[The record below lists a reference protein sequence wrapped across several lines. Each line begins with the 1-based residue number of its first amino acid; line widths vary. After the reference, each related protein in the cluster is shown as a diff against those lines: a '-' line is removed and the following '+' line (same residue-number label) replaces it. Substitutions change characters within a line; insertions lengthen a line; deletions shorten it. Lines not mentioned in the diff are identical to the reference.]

1 MATFDKPTPATMKTI
16 FPAVCLLVLL
26 ASCKSDD
33 NSASIRIEPMEGP
46 VPYSNLELNNSEDN
60 FQFAIVT
67 DRTGGH
73 RPGVFLDGIRKLN
86 LLRPEFVMS
95 VGDLIE
101 GYTED
106 TVELKRQWKE
116 FRGFIDSLKAPFFY
130 VPGNH
135 DITNQVQEDL
145 WYAQFGRPYYHFV
158 YRDVLFLCLNS
169 EDGYPGAGRGRIG
182 DEQYEWIRKTLD
194 ENSNVR
200 WTLVFMHQ
208 PLWAQESDPQR
219 WPDVEALLEGRSHTV
234 FTGHLHSYT
243 RYVRNN
249 SKYYVLATTGGGS
262 RLRGTQVGEFDHVV
276 WVTMTDQGPL
286 LANLLLE
293 GIWSDDVVTQE
304 MREFFRPLINRRVVE
319 VSALMRDGDRFANGT
334 TRIRI
339 TNDSDVPM
347 EVRFQIVPNEWLLPN
362 IFERVITV
370 APNSVEDINLN
381 LRGTA
386 SSFNSAKPL
395 ALSGTVTYRHET
407 LPGVTLDFAQG
418 IFPEKREYIR
428 KATRAIVLDGDLGDW
443 PDLPFEDNPMY
454 TESDPFSHTGKKE
467 DGSFRFGVSYD
478 DQYLYIAA
486 QVNDDEILVSH
497 GNRPF
502 NQDAFHI
509 NVDGR
514 PEAVSAVSTT
524 TGSALY
530 VGHSPSPDGSPNTSL
545 YQPDRLPEGTRA
557 VTVTTESGYNAEIA
571 IPLSYLNEL
580 QDGAWKTV
588 RINADIT
595 DFDRDYR
602 HKSLLWW
609 KPDWRDENNYAGSGM
624 FYKK

>member
-1 MATFDKPTPATMKTI
+1 MKTV
-16 FPAVCLLVLL
+16 FPGISLILLL
-26 ASCKSDD
+26 ASCESNDR
-33 NSASIRIEPMEGP
+33 SASIRVEPMEGP
-46 VPYSNLELNNSEDN
+46 VPYSNLELSDGEDN

-73 RPGVFLDGIRKLN
+73 RPGVFMDGIRKLN
-86 LLRPEFVMS
+86 LLRPEFVVS

-106 TVELKRQWKE
+106 TVELQRQWKE
-116 FRGFIDSLKAPFFY
+116 FTGFIDSLKAPFFY

-135 DITNQVQEDL
+135 DITNKVQEDMWHSL
-145 WYAQFGRPYYHFV
+145 FGRPYYHFV

-182 DEQYEWIRKTLD
+182 DEQYEWIERTLE
-194 ENSNVR
+194 ENSDVR

-208 PLWAQESDPQR
+208 PIWTQDADPQR
-219 WPDVEALLEGRSHTV
+219 WPDVEALLESRPHTV

-243 RYVRNN
+243 RYLRNN

-276 WVTMTDQGPL
+276 WVTMTEDGPL

-293 GIWSDDVVTQE
+293 GIWSDDIVTQE
-304 MREFFRPLINRRVVE
+304 MREFFGPLVNRRVVE
-319 VSALMRDGDRFANGT
+319 VLPIMREGNRFAQGS
-334 TRIRI
+334 TRIRF

-347 EVRFQIVPNEWLLPN
+347 EVSLRIVPNEWLMPN
-362 IFERVITV
+362 VFERVMTI
-370 APNSVEDINLN
+370 APNSVEDLN
-381 LRGTA
+381 LALRSTTQ
-386 SSFNSAKPL
+386 SLDQAKPL
-395 ALSGTVTYRHET
+395 ALSGTITYRHET
-407 LPGVTLDFAQG
+407 LPGVTIDYAQA
-418 IFPEKREYIR
+418 IFPEKREYI
-428 KATRAIVLDGDLGDW
+428 TRATKAISLDGDLSDW
-443 PDLPFEDNPMY
+443 PDLPFEDNPDY
-454 TESDPFSHTGKKE
+454 TESDPLSHTGKKE
-467 DGSFRFGVSYD
+467 DGSFSFGVSYD
-478 DQYLYIAA
+478 DAYLYVAA
-486 QVNDDEILVSH
+486 RVTDDEILVSH
-497 GNRPF
+497 GNRPY

-514 PEAVSAVSTT
+514 PEAVSAVNTST
-524 TGSALY
+524 GPALY
-530 VGHSPSPDGSPNTSL
+530 VGHSPLPDGSPNTSL

-557 VTVTTESGYNAEIA
+557 VTVTTESGYNTEIA
-571 IPLSYLNEL
+571 IPLSYFAEL
-580 QDGAWKTV
+580 QDGEWRTI
-588 RINADIT
+588 RLNADIT

-624 FYKK
+624 LYRR

>member
-1 MATFDKPTPATMKTI
+1 MKTI
-16 FPAVCLLVLL
+16 FPTICLLVLL
-26 ASCKSDD
+26 AACRSKD
-33 NSASIRIEPMEGP
+33 NSAMIRIEPMEGP
-46 VPYSNLELNNSEDN
+46 VPYSNLELNNGEDN

-73 RPGVFLDGIRKLN
+73 RPGVFMDGIRKLN

-116 FRGFIDSLKAPFFY
+116 FNGFIDSLKAPFFY

-135 DITNQVQEDL
+135 DITNKVQEEF
-145 WYAQFGRPYYHFV
+145 WYSQFGRPYYHFV

-182 DEQYEWIRKTLD
+182 DEQFEWIERTLE
-194 ENSNVR
+194 ENSDVR

-208 PLWAQESDPQR
+208 PLWAQQADPQR
-219 WPDVEALLEGRSHTV
+219 WPDVEALLEGRRHTV

-249 SKYYVLATTGGGS
+249 GKYYVLATTGGGS
-262 RLRGTQVGEFDHVV
+262 RLRGAQVGEFDHVV
-276 WVTMTDQGPL
+276 WVTMTDEGPV
-286 LANLLLE
+286 LANLLLQ

-304 MREFFRPLINRRVVE
+304 MRVFFGPLVNRRVVE
-319 VSALMRDGDRFANGT
+319 VSPLMTDGNRFTQGS

-347 EVRFQIVPNEWLLPN
+347 EVSLRIVPNEWLMPD
-362 IFERVITV
+362 IFERIITLP
-370 APNSVEDINLN
+370 PNAVEDVRLN
-381 LRGTA
+381 LRGA
-386 SSFNSAKPL
+386 APSLDKAKPL
-395 ALSGTVTYRHET
+395 ALSGTITYRHET
-407 LPGVTLDFAQG
+407 LPDVTLDYAQN

-428 KATRAIVLDGDLGDW
+428 KASRAIAVDGDLSDW
-443 PDLPFEDNPMY
+443 PGLPYEDNPDFV
-454 TESDPFSHTGKKE
+454 ESDPLSHTGKKE
-467 DGSFRFGVSYD
+467 DGSFHFGVSYD
-478 DQYLYIAA
+478 DQYLYIGARIT
-486 QVNDDEILVSH
+486 DDEILLSN
-497 GNRPF
+497 GNRPY
-502 NQDAFHI
+502 NQDGFHI

-514 PEAVSAVSTT
+514 PETVSAVNTST
-524 TGSALY
+524 GQALY
-530 VGHSPSPDGSPNTSL
+530 VGHSPSPDGSANSTL
-545 YQPDRLPEGTRA
+545 YQADRLPEGTRA
-557 VTVTTESGYNAEIA
+557 VTVTTDSGYNTEIA
-571 IPLSYLNEL
+571 IPLAYFNEL

-588 RINADIT
+588 RLNADIT

-602 HKSLLWW
+602 HKSILWW
-609 KPDWRDENNYAGSGM
+609 KPDWRDSDNYSGSGM
-624 FYKK
+624 LYKR